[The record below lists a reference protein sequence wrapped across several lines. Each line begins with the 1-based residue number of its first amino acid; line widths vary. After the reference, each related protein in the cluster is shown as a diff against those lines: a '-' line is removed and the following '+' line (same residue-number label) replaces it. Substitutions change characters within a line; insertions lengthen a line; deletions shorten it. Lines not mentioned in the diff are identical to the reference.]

1 MKEIKELV
9 EHIHEEMEDAED
21 YIKLAL
27 HHKDSDTRLSDTYA
41 RLAQEEIGHAD
52 HLHGQAVR
60 IIDAYKIAGHTPPAA
75 MIAVWEWEHKKSI
88 DHKAKVKSM
97 LDMYKG

>member
-1 MKEIKELV
+1 MREIKELV

-21 YIKLAL
+21 YIRLAL
-27 HHKDSDTRLSDTYA
+27 HYKDTDTKVADVYC
-41 RLAQEEIGHAD
+41 RLASEELTHAE

-60 IIDAYKIAGHTPPAA
+60 IIEAYKAAGQTAPPA
-75 MIAVWEWEHKKSI
+75 MMAVWEWEHKKSI

-97 LDMYKG
+97 IDMYKS

>member
-27 HHKDSDTRLSDTYA
+27 HYKETDSRLADTYA

-60 IIDAYKIAGHTPPAA
+60 IIDAHRAAGHTPPAA
-75 MIAVWEWEHKKSI
+75 MLAVWEWEHKKSI

-97 LDMYKG
+97 MDMYKN